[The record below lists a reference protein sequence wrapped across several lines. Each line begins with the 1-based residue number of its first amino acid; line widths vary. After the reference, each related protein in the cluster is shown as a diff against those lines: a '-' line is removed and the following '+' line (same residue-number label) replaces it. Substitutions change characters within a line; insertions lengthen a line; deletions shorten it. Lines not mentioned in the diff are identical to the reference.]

1 MKTQTSYIKT
11 KIITG
16 YVLLFILILVAVIF
30 IYRQIIN
37 LTTDERPISE
47 ANRKL
52 FIIGNTI
59 TGLYEAEALSN
70 SFTQTGNQNLFTAYI
85 KVIGQVEA
93 DIDSLKKL
101 TTEAGQKS
109 RIDTIDILLNQKM
122 LNLEQLIRIRQT
134 LSPEEFY
141 NRALF
146 SIEANRDTIQEF
158 LNIHK
163 KVITTQDSS
172 FIRNQK
178 KRKGFLGIF
187 GKKQDS
193 AIQVTISRQIVVDS
207 VNTQANNNPT
217 DSVINI
223 LKSVWTD
230 IQQKNEDLNKRINRR
245 EYSIV
250 VKSAAITKQLKRILS
265 DFENEEINNSI
276 LKTEQKQQALNTSS
290 ALIAKIA
297 IIAVL
302 LIVLFCFLIL
312 RDISKSQ
319 RYRKELE
326 AAKQYTDQLLQ
337 SREKMMLT
345 VTHDI
350 KSPLSSIIGYIEL
363 FQNTT
368 IDQRQGY
375 YLKNMKNSS
384 DHILNLV
391 TKLLDFSRLESNQ
404 VKPEEVNYNPKRLLQ
419 EIGESFIPQAK
430 NKNLNLIIEIND
442 DLNKEYLGDA
452 LRIRQIILNI
462 LSNAIKYTP
471 SGNVGLKATTSIAG
485 NEMIIKIKDTG
496 TGMSKE
502 EQAVIFDEFTR
513 LSSNDK
519 HAEGT
524 GLGLTITLKLVK
536 LLGGNIKTE
545 SQQGIGSCFIVTLP
559 LKQITTA
566 PRELNKELHIL
577 IIDDDKSQ
585 LEMTASL
592 LKTKGITADT
602 TTSASE
608 VMKRLGDQSY
618 DLLLSDIQMPETD
631 GFQLIEQ
638 IRSSSLPTAKT
649 LPVIALSA
657 RADMAEEDYQR
668 AGFTAYLNKPFSP
681 AQLFTRI
688 AQLTGKEEKMTVSV
702 KSEKKEKQGYYTL
715 KNIMEFTDHD
725 QEATTKILYSFIDET
740 TQHISILASCNKTED
755 IKKVAHK
762 MLPMFRQLEVNNIV
776 LLLQQLEQTGEKT
789 ETIQTVIDKC
799 RELTEKLRHDLKENQ
814 IIL

>member
-1 MKTQTSYIKT
+1 MKTQNSYIKT

-16 YVLLFILILVAVIF
+16 YVLLFILILVSVIF

-37 LTTDERPISE
+37 LTTDEQPISE

-122 LNLEQLIRIRQT
+122 QNLEQLIRIRQT

-230 IQQKNEDLNKRINRR
+230 IQQKNEDLNKKINRR
-245 EYSIV
+245 EYNIV

-276 LKTEQKQQALNTSS
+276 LKTEQKQQALNASS
-290 ALIAKIA
+290 TLIAKIA

-302 LIVLFCFLIL
+302 LIILFCFLIL

-363 FQNTT
+363 FQNTP

-384 DHILNLV
+384 NHILNLV

-404 VKPEEVNYNPKRLLQ
+404 VKPEEVNYNPKQLLQ

-430 NKNLNLIIEIND
+430 SKNLSLTIDIND

-452 LRIRQIILNI
+452 LRIRQIVLNI

-471 SGNVGLKATTSIAG
+471 SGNIGLKATSSIAG
-485 NEMIIKIKDTG
+485 NEIIIKIKDTG

-502 EQAVIFDEFTR
+502 EQSIIFDEFTR

-519 HAEGT
+519 QAEGT

-559 LKQITTA
+559 LKQITTIS
-566 PRELNKELHIL
+566 RELNKELHIL
-577 IIDDDKSQ
+577 VIDDDKSQ

-608 VMKRLGDQSY
+608 VIKKLSAQSY
-618 DLLLSDIQMPETD
+618 DLLLSDIQMPGTD
-631 GFQLIEQ
+631 GFQLVEQ

-657 RADMAEEDYQR
+657 RADMAEEDYQK

-681 AQLFTRI
+681 AQLFARI
-688 AQLTGKEEKMTVSV
+688 AELTGKIEKITVPV
-702 KSEKKEKQGYYTL
+702 KSEDKEKQEYYTL

-725 QEATTKILYSFIDET
+725 QEATAKILCSFINET
-740 TQHISILASCNKTED
+740 SQHINILTSCNKTEE

-762 MLPMFRQLEVNNIV
+762 MLPMFRQLEVKEIV
-776 LLLQQLEQTGEKT
+776 ILLQQLEQTEQSP
-789 ETIQTVIDKC
+789 ETVQTVINKC
-799 RELTEKLRHDLKENQ
+799 KILTEKLQQDLKGGNT
-814 IIL
+814 IL